1 MSGANDATRAT
12 RNATLR
18 AAILVLI
25 GAAGVQSS
33 AAISI
38 SLFEPL
44 GILQTSTTR
53 LLVAAAILLI
63 IFRPRIKG
71 RAPREWFGIV
81 IYGVT
86 MAALN
91 IFMYLAIDRVPLGVV
106 STIAFLGP
114 CLVALLASRKV
125 SEGLLALAALAGVA
139 LIAGLGGPFDLIGLL
154 FAGAMAVSLGLYTLF
169 AAKVGQSVGG
179 LPSMALSVAVAAL
192 ITLPISVPTI
202 PTATAPQWGL
212 ILLSVMLGTALA
224 FTADTLAGRLTSARV
239 LGVFFAFDP
248 LMGTLVGA
256 IFLGQTLS
264 LSTLSGIALVV
275 AAGAGIVWSAG
286 RRGGTSQ
293 ASPPPSP

>member
-1 MSGANDATRAT
+1 MSHADRAARST
-12 RNATLR
+12 TLR

-44 GILQTSTTR
+44 GILQTSTMR
-53 LLVAAAILLI
+53 LLVAAVILLV

-71 RAPREWFGIV
+71 RAPEEWFGIV

-91 IFMYLAIDRVPLGVV
+91 VFMYLAIDRIPLGVA

-114 CLVALLASRKV
+114 CLVALTASRKV
-125 SEGLLALAALAGVA
+125 SEGLLAVAALGGVA
-139 LIAGLGGPFDLIGLL
+139 LIAGLGGPFDPIGML
-154 FAGAMAVSLGLYTLF
+154 FASAMAVSLALYTLF
-169 AAKVGQSVGG
+169 AVKVGQSIGG

-192 ITLPISVPTI
+192 ITLPISVPAI
-202 PTATAPQWGL
+202 PNATAPHWGL
-212 ILLSVMLGTALA
+212 ILLSVMLGTALV
-224 FTADTLAGRLTSARV
+224 FTTDTLAGRLTSARV

-256 IFLGQTLS
+256 VFLRQALS
-264 LSTLSGIALVV
+264 LPTIAGIALVV

-286 RRGGTSQ
+286 RRGDTHGI
-293 ASPPPSP
+293 PPTPSP